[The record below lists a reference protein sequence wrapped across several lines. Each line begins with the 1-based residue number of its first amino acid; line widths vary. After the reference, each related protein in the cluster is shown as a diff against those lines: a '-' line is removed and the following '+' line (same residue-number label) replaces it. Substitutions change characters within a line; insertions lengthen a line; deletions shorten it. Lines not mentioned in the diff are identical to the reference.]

1 MPLFQSPIR
10 GGAAIFLGV
19 LALAAAAQAEPT
31 EKERLKKCEVDL
43 CAILVDKKKEGE
55 DLACNLSKTW
65 AKEDISKE
73 AEEKKLSWSLGDSRC
88 EVNLKIARAELVA
101 AVSSPEYTLK
111 VPQQSV
117 KCEVEQ
123 GGAKYPIN
131 LTLAPVVKLQN
142 GEAKEISLGVG
153 NIEAASVIK
162 GVIWSAAKL
171 EETFGIFHG
180 DLLKETNKFI
190 SKKCP
195 KTLAEN
201 KS

>member
-10 GGAAIFLGV
+10 GATAILLGV
-19 LALAAAAQAEPT
+19 FTISVSAHAEPT
-31 EKERLKKCEVDL
+31 EKELLKKCEVDL
-43 CAILVDKKKEGE
+43 CSILVDKKKEGE
-55 DLACNLSKTW
+55 DLTCNLSKTW
-65 AKEDISKE
+65 AKEDISKQ

-88 EVNLKIARAELVA
+88 EVNLKIARADLVS

-123 GGAKYPIN
+123 GGTKYPIN
-131 LTLAPVVKLQN
+131 LTLAPVIKLKN
-142 GEAKEISLGVG
+142 GEATEISLGVG

-190 SKKCP
+190 TKKCP

-201 KS
+201 K